1 MNVTWTNIYIRV
13 YLSLITHLNLLVCEL
28 PVQSVELLDDEEHA
42 EHVDQDPEHVEDVVS
57 VRAL

>member
-1 MNVTWTNIYIRV
+1 MTVWYIRIRV
-13 YLSLITHLNLLVCEL
+13 YLSLITHLDLLVCEL

-42 EHVDQDPEHVEDVVS
+42 ENVDQDPEHVEDVVP